1 MLAYVL
7 AWVVGLGSLGIY
19 LAAFFF
25 PEMHRKNDFIWSGI
39 GFFYALVLW
48 VYAER
53 LRGGILLGQT
63 ASVTLLVSFGWQT
76 LKLRRQLTP
85 LDQQTQLPD
94 TVPTKLGGIT
104 SNLQRRLANLPLHRT
119 SSQPSKQA
127 VTPAAQPEQV
137 QKMPGATSQA
147 TQSAI
152 TQQPSTPQTLDMSGV
167 VPSGKAVESEV
178 IPPGDA
184 AISEVITGAAPPAAH
199 PPSEE
204 GYPPQRV
211 KSETIADALIT
222 ENVEREVEEDLWAS
236 TTNAPGEMTA
246 GTPNVKVPQSVAAK
260 NNFQSK
266 LANLPIPKSLP
277 KLEQI
282 TGFTKI
288 KNWIQDLSRITQR
301 RSKPSVTTTQQPIT
315 STPVNTPTAEDFD
328 DDQEGGV
335 KIPLE
340 AVTEI
345 VAEQNR
351 SFAEATPITEGA
363 ELTEQATN
371 DPATLTGETVSD
383 PEPAIQ
389 AEAEQDTSTP
399 SADKA
404 QKEHPSEST

>member
-7 AWVVGLGSLGIY
+7 AWIVGLGSLGVY

-25 PEMHRKNDFIWSGI
+25 PEIHRKNDFIWSGI

-94 TVPTKLGGIT
+94 MPTKVGGIT
-104 SNLQRRLANLPLHRT
+104 SNLQRRLANLPLRRI
-119 SSQPSKQA
+119 SPQSSKQA

-137 QKMPGATSQA
+137 QKIPGTTSQA

-152 TQQPSTPQTLDMSGV
+152 IQQPSIPPALDRSGV
-167 VPSGKAVESEV
+167 VLSGEAVESEV

-184 AISEVITGAAPPAAH
+184 TSGAITGAVQPAAFS
-199 PPSEE
+199 PSEE
-204 GYPPQRV
+204 GNPTQQVR
-211 KSETIADALIT
+211 SDIADALIT
-222 ENVEREVEEDLWAS
+222 EKVELEVEEDLWVS
-236 TTNAPGEMTA
+236 TTKAPEEMTA
-246 GTPNVKVPQSVAAK
+246 GTPKTKVAKSVAAK
-260 NNFQSK
+260 DNLQSK

-277 KLEQI
+277 NLQQI
-282 TGFTKI
+282 AGFTRI
-288 KNWIQDLSRITQR
+288 KNWFQDLSRVTQR
-301 RSKPSVTTTQQPIT
+301 RSKPSVAITQQPIT
-315 STPVNTPTAEDFD
+315 STPVSTPTAEDFG
-328 DDQEGGV
+328 DDQEGV
-335 KIPLE
+335 KIPPE
-340 AVTEI
+340 AATETL
-345 VAEQNR
+345 AEQKQ
-351 SFAEATPITEGA
+351 SFAEATLITEGV
-363 ELTEQATN
+363 ETEQATN
-371 DPATLTGETVSD
+371 DPATLSETASD
-383 PEPAIQ
+383 PEPALQ